1 MTALNRAVLGAGVA
15 GGLVGALLLAL
26 YGLIVGLAHGMAPGD
41 VASLTLAYGARII
54 VGPGTPV
61 DTGSGSLVVF
71 VALLV
76 AIGWGIGFAFV
87 ARSQQQLIARPI
99 TSGIGFGVIIFFF
112 MQLVFVAVNAFVQ
125 PGPNNAVLALCG
137 SSFFFGVPVAYVVS
151 TIAKRGR

>member
-1 MTALNRAVLGAGVA
+1 MTALNRAVVGAGIA
-15 GGLVGALLLAL
+15 GGIAGLLILTA
-26 YGLIVGLAHGMAPGD
+26 YGLIVGLAHGLAPAA
-41 VASLTLAYGARII
+41 ASALTLAYGARII

-61 DTGSGSLVVF
+61 ETGSATLVAF

-87 ARSQQQLIARPI
+87 ARSQPQLIARPI

-125 PGPNNAVLALCG
+125 PGPNNAVIALFGC
-137 SSFFFGVPVAYVVS
+137 SVFFGVPVAWTVA
-151 TIAKRGR
+151 TLEKRWR